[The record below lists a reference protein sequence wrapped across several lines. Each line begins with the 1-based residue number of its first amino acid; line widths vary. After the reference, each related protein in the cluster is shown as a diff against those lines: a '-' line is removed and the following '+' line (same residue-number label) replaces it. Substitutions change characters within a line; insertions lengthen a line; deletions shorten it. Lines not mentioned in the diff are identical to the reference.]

1 MRRETFAVSGPLK
14 LDLSVPAGEIEVEA
28 VETEEATVELES
40 LRGAEEAVEDARVEL
55 RGDELV
61 VEVRHRRG
69 WSAEVRLRVVAP
81 LGSKLSA
88 QAGSADIRTRGRLGR
103 AEIKAASGDVTL
115 DEVDSLSAKVA
126 SGDFEA
132 AKVAGDAKI
141 ESASGDVELAHLEGN
156 GAISSASGDVH
167 LGEALGDLRIRT
179 ASGDQRIGALQE
191 GHVEL
196 TSASGDVRVG
206 IRPGSRLQV
215 DARSSSGDV
224 TSELEVGDAPV
235 DEEGPLIRLQVQ
247 AMSGDVEVVRA
258 S

>member
-28 VETEEATVELES
+28 AETDEAVVELEP
-40 LRGAEEAVEDARVEL
+40 LRDAEEAVEDARVEL

-61 VEVRHRRG
+61 VEVRDRRG

-81 LGSKLSA
+81 LGSNLLARS
-88 QAGSADIRTRGRLGR
+88 GSADVRTRGRLGS
-103 AEIKAASGDVTL
+103 AEVKAASGDVTI
-115 DEVDSLSAKVA
+115 DEVDSLSSKLA
-126 SGDFEA
+126 SGDLEA

-141 ESASGDVELAHLEGN
+141 ESASGDVEVAHLG
-156 GAISSASGDVH
+156 GDAAISSASGDVH

-179 ASGDQRIGALQE
+179 ASGDQRIDALQE
-191 GHVEL
+191 GYVEL
-196 TSASGDVRVG
+196 ASASGDVRVG
-206 IRPGSRLQV
+206 IRPGSRLQI

-235 DEEGPLIRLQVQ
+235 DDQGPLVKLQVT
-247 AMSGDVEVVRA
+247 AMSGDIEVVRA